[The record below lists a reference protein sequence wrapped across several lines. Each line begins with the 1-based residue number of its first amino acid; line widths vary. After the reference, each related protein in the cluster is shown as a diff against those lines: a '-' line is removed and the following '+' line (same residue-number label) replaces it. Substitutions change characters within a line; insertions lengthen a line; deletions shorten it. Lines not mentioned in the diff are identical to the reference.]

1 MNKDNV
7 KVNGLKILTS
17 LHKKYIN
24 EPWVLS
30 RKQVNDK
37 IHGFFSGKWDRLSF
51 LSGSVFGLKSGL
63 VLDRWDDPDL
73 YLLHKKKLFTI
84 YRLRSISLNDLNY
97 VFHIHDSSSIKLVD
111 MGYKEFILKMTEP
124 EIKFLKEF
132 LDKFSKEVD
141 KEFNSQKKKKEQQK
155 NKEKQRIKSLKK
167 SQSSLLDEFDKDGNG
182 VIDVIEGSDDFMKLF
197 RKHQSII
204 KEFDKNYINNLVKI
218 SNYLKIKRKNIQQIF
233 TEISNTKNQTELE
246 NNVGLLKNQI
256 HTYKSVLYHSFQLIN
271 SIVQDDLI
279 TVNEI
284 YEEFDRLKMFKSDHE
299 REVSEKLSDIKEGL
313 SNLMYSINTMEKN
326 MVSGLNNL
334 SYMTGEGFKNLNS
347 SLTKE
352 LKTIQSGI
360 GFNNLLTG
368 IQTYQLYKINKNT
381 KSLRS

>member
-63 VLDRWDDPDL
+63 VLDRWDDPNL

-84 YRLRSISLNDLNY
+84 YGLRSISLNDLNY
-97 VFHIHDSSSIKLVD
+97 VFHIHDSSSIKLVEG
-111 MGYKEFILKMTEP
+111 GYKEFILKMTEP

-352 LKTIQSGI
+352 LKSIQSGI